1 MCGQGSWDISWDE
14 GNTWSRDILL
24 FSGKG
29 LETRLRSLC
38 VYLVLV
44 IVSFRHLLPNQA
56 ELFDSDKRTALR
68 RLNACFP
75 RWGEWGGAV
84 NLICCRIR
92 AVVVDSVGIE
102 TAIACRVAVGFEGA
116 AARCAPTE

>member
-1 MCGQGSWDISWDE
+1 MSWDE
-14 GNTWSRDILL
+14 GNTCSRDILL
-24 FSGKG
+24 FCWKG
-29 LETRLRSLC
+29 LETRRRSLC

-44 IVSFRHLLPNQA
+44 IVNFRHLLPSQA
-56 ELFDSDKRTALR
+56 EFFFDDRRTALR

-92 AVVVDSVGIE
+92 AVVVGSVGVE

>member
-1 MCGQGSWDISWDE
+1 MSWDE

-29 LETRLRSLC
+29 LETRRRSLC

-44 IVSFRHLLPNQA
+44 IVNFRHLLPNQA
-56 ELFDSDKRTALR
+56 DLFGDRRTALR
-68 RLNACFP
+68 GLNACFP

-84 NLICCRIR
+84 NLIYCRIR
-92 AVVVDSVGIE
+92 AVVVGSVGVE